1 MRLGMSEGA
10 ILVSGTRELQAA
22 ETPSANA
29 TGQECSWL
37 EQGAAGRPGCRVL
50 SRGGVAAVSEIFKA
64 LCIIVRTLALA
75 SGEIGTPGVSDP
87 KSHMI

>member
-10 ILVSGTRELQAA
+10 ILVSGGRQLQAA

-37 EQGAAGRPGCRVL
+37 GQGAAGRPVWLQGAK
-50 SRGGVAAVSEIFKA
+50 RGRSS
-64 LCIIVRTLALA
+64 C
-75 SGEIGTPGVSDP
+75 GE
-87 KSHMI
+87 